1 MMEGLITR
9 SLRNDFGSS
18 RQDGIAA
25 IKSTNHGQQARACP
39 EMDERG
45 TRREGKGHHCVEV
58 TVTRTR
64 RWLAGTHHVE
74 SPRPCDT

>member
-9 SLRNDFGSS
+9 SLRNDSGSS
-18 RQDGIAA
+18 RQDGHGIAA

-45 TRREGKGHHCVEV
+45 TRGEGKGHHCVDGDADSAVVGRNAPRGV
-58 TVTRTR
+58 TATM
-64 RWLAGTHHVE
+64 
-74 SPRPCDT
+74 